1 MSSINTIVKRNGEK
15 VPFDPDKLN
24 KWAEW
29 AADIGV
35 DWSSVVLESC
45 RKCYDGCTSI
55 ELHQAMIDSCI
66 DQETTQHLRMAGRL
80 YIGKLLKDVF
90 GGLDKVPTLSEMYHT
105 MVEKSLWAKMSY
117 SESDLQYLN
126 GVINHTLDFEAS
138 LTEIKQITEKYA
150 IVDRVAKTVM
160 ETPQFVYMRMAMGNM
175 ERMPK
180 TRRLEDVVKLYTY
193 LSQKKINAP
202 TPFFINLGTPK
213 KQYASCCVT
222 TTKDSAASLAAADH
236 IAYMMTCASAGIG
249 AHIKTRSR
257 GSPVRQGLIMH
268 LGKIPYYKVAQA
280 AVGANLQSSRGGAMT
295 MHYNALDPEIMDLL
309 TLKNVQAVE
318 QKRVKDI
325 DYSFGFN
332 EEFARRVA
340 KNESWMLVDYSECPE
355 LYEAMYEPDQSNFVD
370 LYKQIE
376 SNPLIKKEFV
386 NARDIALKALKEG
399 VETGRIYLHRT
410 DEMNRHTPFKDK
422 IYSSNLCVAPET
434 MLLTKRGHLRIDE
447 ICGETV
453 DVWNGSEW
461 SSVEVVK
468 TSDESELISVVTD
481 SGFELDCTP
490 YHKFYISTNYQGGV
504 AEKRAWELK
513 PGDKLIKLETPV
525 IQGCEELQLP
535 YENGFFTGD
544 GCYADGESRIYL
556 YGEKR
561 RLIGKFPI
569 KQKHIIQDTLDR
581 EYFVVSGLARKYFV
595 PDANYTVNSRINWLA
610 GLLDAD
616 GCVVKCDNSQTL
628 QLVSVE
634 GQFLNELQLMLQT
647 LGVQSKV
654 TFACDAGYRDLPAN
668 NGTVEKK
675 SYFCKAANRLLIAGA
690 GIQQLLHLGI
700 QFNRLNLNE
709 HKPNRN
715 ASRFVKVKEVIWK
728 GRLDS
733 TYCVNEPKQHKA
745 VFNGLLTGQCQEIAL
760 PTKGFNC
767 VSELYKSNWKN
778 AEYVPEIGL
787 CSLGAI
793 VAGNTSES
801 EWEDVAYYTALM
813 IDNVIEIMDYPF
825 PQLAYTAKARRSI
838 GVGITNLAYDM
849 ANKGYKYST
858 VGGKRYVHRLA
869 EMHSYYLHKASLRL
883 AKERGV
889 CEWISKTKYP
899 DGWLPIDTANKTI
912 DDIVSQPLLFDWE
925 SLRKEIVEVGGIRNS
940 VLEAFMPNES
950 SSLATGGTNSIYPCR
965 SLKVIKT
972 SGTNKNLFIAP
983 KAEEL
988 NWDYEIAW
996 DVPTKDMLEVYA
1008 IIQKFTGQA
1017 ISADLYISYGKDT
1030 GEKTIGAKEL
1040 LTQFLYFTKLGLKTR
1055 YYINSSTSVVSDD
1068 KGCSSGGCTL

>member
-1 MSSINTIVKRNGEK
+1 MSLSIIKKRNGNIE
-15 VPFDPDKLN
+15 PFNPEKLN

-29 AADIGV
+29 ASEVGV
-35 DWSSVVLESC
+35 DWSSVVLEAC
-45 RKCYDGCTSI
+45 RKCHDGCTTTD
-55 ELHQAMIDSCI
+55 LHNAMIAACV
-66 DQETTQHLRMAGRL
+66 DQETTQHLKMAGRL
-80 YIGKLLKDVF
+80 YIGALIKETF
-90 GGLDKVPTLSEMYHT
+90 GGLGNIPSLQEMYEK
-105 MVEKSLWAKMSY
+105 MVGLGLWAPMNYTEDELSWFN
-117 SESDLQYLN
+117 S
-126 GVINHTLDFEAS
+126 VIDHSRDFNTS
-138 LTEIKQITEKYA
+138 LTELKQITEKYA
-150 IVDRVAKTVM
+150 IVDRVSKVVY

-175 ERMPK
+175 AQMPIERRK
-180 TRRLEDVVKLYTY
+180 HDVVKLYNY
-193 LSQKKINAP
+193 LSLKKINAP
-202 TPFFINLGTPK
+202 TPFSINLGTPK

-222 TTKDSAASLAAADH
+222 TTNDTAASLAAADH

-257 GSPVRQGLIMH
+257 GAKVRQGAIMH
-268 LGKIPYYKVAQA
+268 LGKLPYYKVAQA

-295 MHYNALDPEIMDLL
+295 MHYNALDPEIMELL
-309 TLKNVQAVE
+309 SLKNVQTVE
-318 QKRVKDI
+318 QKRIKDI

-340 KNESWMLVDYSECPE
+340 KNETWMLVDYGDAPE
-355 LYEAMYEPDQSNFVD
+355 LYEAMYDPDQSKFVD

-376 SNPLIKKEFV
+376 SNPLVKKEFV

-410 DEMNRHTPFKDK
+410 DELNRHTPFKDK

-434 MLLTKRGHLRIDE
+434 MLLTKRGYQRIDE

-453 DVWNGSEW
+453 EIWNGSEW

-525 IQGCEELQLP
+525 IQGYEELPLP

-561 RLIGKFPI
+561 RLIEKFPT

-668 NGTVEKK
+668 DGTVEKK

-690 GIQQLLHLGI
+690 GIQQLLRLGI
-700 QFNRLNLNE
+700 QFNRLNLTE

-733 TYCVNEPKQHKA
+733 TYCVNEPKQHKV

-760 PTKGFNC
+760 PTKGYNS
-767 VSELYKSNWKN
+767 VAELYESG
-778 AEYVPEIGL
+778 EIGEIGL

-793 VAGNTSES
+793 VAGNTTHE
-801 EWEDVAYYTALM
+801 EWEDVAYYAVLM
-813 IDNVIEIMDYPF
+813 IDNVIELMDYPF
-825 PQLAYTAKARRSI
+825 NQLEYTAKARRSI

-849 ANKGYKYST
+849 ANRGLKYSS
-858 VGGKRYVHRLA
+858 VSGKRYIHKLA

-889 CEWISKTKYP
+889 CDWIGKTKYP
-899 DGWLPIDTANKTI
+899 EGWLPIDTANKVIDTI
-912 DDIVSQPLLFDWE
+912 VDQPLLCDWE
-925 SLRKEIVEVGGIRNS
+925 SLRKDIIANGGIRNS

-950 SSLATGGTNSIYPCR
+950 SSVATGGTNSIYPIR

-983 KAEEL
+983 KAEEMK
-988 NWDYEIAW
+988 WDYELAW
-996 DVPTKDMLEVYA
+996 DIPTTDLIEMYA
-1008 IIQKFTGQA
+1008 IVQKFTGQA
-1017 ISADLYISYGKDT
+1017 ISADLYVTYNNSV
-1030 GEKTIGAKEL
+1030 GEKSIGAKEL
-1040 LTQFLYFTKLGLKTR
+1040 LTQFLYMVKMGLKTR
-1055 YYINSSTSVVSDD
+1055 YYVNSSTSVSLEES
-1068 KGCSSGGCTL
+1068 KCSSGGCTL

>member
-80 YIGKLLKDVF
+80 YIGKLIKDVF

-175 ERMPK
+175 EKMPK
-180 TRRLEDVVKLYTY
+180 TRRIEDVVKLYTY

-222 TTKDSAASLAAADH
+222 TTNDSAASLAAADH

-257 GSPVRQGLIMH
+257 GSAVRQGLIMH

-309 TLKNVQAVE
+309 ALKNVQAVE

-355 LYEAMYEPDQSNFVD
+355 LYEAMYEADQSNFIR
-370 LYKQIE
+370 LYNDVE
-376 SNPLIKKEFV
+376 NNPSANKTIV
-386 NARDIALKALKEG
+386 SAREVALKALKEG
-399 VETGRIYLHRT
+399 IETGRVYLHRT

-422 IYSSNLCVAPET
+422 IYSSNLC
-434 MLLTKRGHLRIDE
+434 
-447 ICGETV
+447 
-453 DVWNGSEW
+453 
-461 SSVEVVK
+461 
-468 TSDESELISVVTD
+468 
-481 SGFELDCTP
+481 
-490 YHKFYISTNYQGGV
+490 
-504 AEKRAWELK
+504 
-513 PGDKLIKLETPV
+513 
-525 IQGCEELQLP
+525 
-535 YENGFFTGD
+535 
-544 GCYADGESRIYL
+544 
-556 YGEKR
+556 
-561 RLIGKFPI
+561 
-569 KQKHIIQDTLDR
+569 
-581 EYFVVSGLARKYFV
+581 
-595 PDANYTVNSRINWLA
+595 
-610 GLLDAD
+610 
-616 GCVVKCDNSQTL
+616 
-628 QLVSVE
+628 
-634 GQFLNELQLMLQT
+634 
-647 LGVQSKV
+647 
-654 TFACDAGYRDLPAN
+654 
-668 NGTVEKK
+668 
-675 SYFCKAANRLLIAGA
+675 
-690 GIQQLLHLGI
+690 
-700 QFNRLNLNE
+700 
-709 HKPNRN
+709 
-715 ASRFVKVKEVIWK
+715 
-728 GRLDS
+728 
-733 TYCVNEPKQHKA
+733 
-745 VFNGLLTGQCQEIAL
+745 QEIAL

-767 VSELYKSNWKN
+767 VSDLYKSNWKN
-778 AEYVPEIGL
+778 ADYVPEIGL

-793 VAGNTSES
+793 VAGNTQDS
-801 EWEDVAYYTALM
+801 EWEDVAYYTVLM
-813 IDNVIEIMDYPF
+813 IDNVIEIMEYPF

-849 ANKGYKYST
+849 ASKGYRYST
-858 VGGKRYVHRLA
+858 LGGKRYIHRLT

-889 CEWISKTKYP
+889 CEWINKTKYP
-899 DGWLPIDTANKTI
+899 DGWLPIDTSNKVI
-912 DDIVSQPLLFDWE
+912 DEIVSQPLMFDWE
-925 SLRKEIVEVGGIRNS
+925 GLRKEIIEVGGLRNS
-940 VLEAFMPNES
+940 VLEAIMPNES

-988 NWDYEIAW
+988 KWDYELAW

-1008 IIQKFTGQA
+1008 IVQKFTGQA
-1017 ISADLYISYGKDT
+1017 ISADLYISYNSEV
-1030 GEKTIGAKEL
+1030 GEKSVGAKEL

-1055 YYINSSTSVVSDD
+1055 YYLNSSTSVSLDD

>member
-1 MSSINTIVKRNGEK
+1 MSLSIIKKRNGNIE
-15 VPFDPDKLN
+15 PFNPEKLN

-29 AADIGV
+29 ASEVGV
-35 DWSSVVLESC
+35 DWSSVVLEAC
-45 RKCYDGCTSI
+45 RKCHDGCTTTD
-55 ELHQAMIDSCI
+55 LHNAMIAACV
-66 DQETTQHLRMAGRL
+66 DQETTQHLKMAGRL
-80 YIGKLLKDVF
+80 YIGALIKETF
-90 GGLDKVPTLSEMYHT
+90 GGLGNIPSLQEMYEK
-105 MVEKSLWAKMSY
+105 MVGLGLWAPMNYTEDELSWFN
-117 SESDLQYLN
+117 S
-126 GVINHTLDFEAS
+126 VIDHSRDFNTS
-138 LTEIKQITEKYA
+138 LTELKQITEKYA
-150 IVDRVAKTVM
+150 IVDRVSKVVY

-175 ERMPK
+175 AQMPIERRK
-180 TRRLEDVVKLYTY
+180 HDVVKLYNY
-193 LSQKKINAP
+193 LSLKKINAP
-202 TPFFINLGTPK
+202 TPFSINLGTPK

-222 TTKDSAASLAAADH
+222 TTNDTAASLAAADH

-257 GSPVRQGLIMH
+257 GAKVRQGAIMH
-268 LGKIPYYKVAQA
+268 LGKLPYYKVAQA

-295 MHYNALDPEIMDLL
+295 MHYNALDPEIMELL
-309 TLKNVQAVE
+309 SLKNVQTVE
-318 QKRVKDI
+318 QKRIKDI

-340 KNESWMLVDYSECPE
+340 KNETWMLVDYGDAPE
-355 LYEAMYEPDQSNFVD
+355 LYEAMYDPDQSKFVD

-376 SNPLIKKEFV
+376 SNPLVKKEFV

-410 DEMNRHTPFKDK
+410 DELNRHTPFKDK

-434 MLLTKRGHLRIDE
+434 MLLTKRGYQRIDE

-453 DVWNGSEW
+453 EIWNGSEW

-525 IQGCEELQLP
+525 IQGYEELPLP

-561 RLIGKFPI
+561 RLIEKFPT

-668 NGTVEKK
+668 DGTVEKK

-690 GIQQLLHLGI
+690 GIQQLLRLGI
-700 QFNRLNLNE
+700 QFNRLNLTE

-733 TYCVNEPKQHKA
+733 TYCVNEPKQHKV

-760 PTKGFNC
+760 PTKGYNS
-767 VSELYKSNWKN
+767 VAELYESG
-778 AEYVPEIGL
+778 ESGEIGL

-793 VAGNTSES
+793 VAGNTTHE
-801 EWEDVAYYTALM
+801 EWEDVAYYAVLM
-813 IDNVIEIMDYPF
+813 IDNVIELMDYPF
-825 PQLAYTAKARRSI
+825 NQLEYTAKARRSI

-849 ANKGYKYST
+849 ANRGLKYSS
-858 VGGKRYVHRLA
+858 VSGKRYIHKLA

-889 CEWISKTKYP
+889 CDWIGKTKYP
-899 DGWLPIDTANKTI
+899 EGWLPIDTANKVIDTI
-912 DDIVSQPLLFDWE
+912 VDQPLLCDWE
-925 SLRKEIVEVGGIRNS
+925 SLRKDIIANGGIRNS

-950 SSLATGGTNSIYPCR
+950 SSVATGGTNSIYPIR

-983 KAEEL
+983 KAEEMK
-988 NWDYEIAW
+988 WDYELAW
-996 DVPTKDMLEVYA
+996 DIPTTDLIEMYA
-1008 IIQKFTGQA
+1008 IVQKFTGQA
-1017 ISADLYISYGKDT
+1017 ISADLYVTYNNSV
-1030 GEKTIGAKEL
+1030 GEKSIGAKEL
-1040 LTQFLYFTKLGLKTR
+1040 LTQFLYMVKMGLKTR
-1055 YYINSSTSVVSDD
+1055 YYVNSSTSVSLEES
-1068 KGCSSGGCTL
+1068 KCSSGGCTL